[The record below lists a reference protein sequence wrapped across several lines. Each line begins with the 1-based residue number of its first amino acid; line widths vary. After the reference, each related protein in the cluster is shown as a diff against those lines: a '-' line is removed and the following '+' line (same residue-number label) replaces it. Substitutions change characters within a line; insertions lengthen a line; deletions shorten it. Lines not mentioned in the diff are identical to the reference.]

1 MLAFQGKIN
10 ELLNCTRISPKWF
23 VLIFLF
29 NSDLWQPTK
38 SFVIM
43 RMKLQILL
51 QEVRPLPYYLISEV
65 FILWKSFEKMTIERQ
80 EQTNIKISL
89 LVSYYSSDID
99 LMAFTLITLI
109 FSGQSVFHYI
119 SLNRDRK
126 TETSSIQD
134 TNIYTVSSMV

>member
-1 MLAFQGKIN
+1 
-10 ELLNCTRISPKWF
+10 
-23 VLIFLF
+23 
-29 NSDLWQPTK
+29 
-38 SFVIM
+38 M

-65 FILWKSFEKMTIERQ
+65 FILWKSFEKMSIERQ

-134 TNIYTVSSMV
+134 TNIYTVSLMV